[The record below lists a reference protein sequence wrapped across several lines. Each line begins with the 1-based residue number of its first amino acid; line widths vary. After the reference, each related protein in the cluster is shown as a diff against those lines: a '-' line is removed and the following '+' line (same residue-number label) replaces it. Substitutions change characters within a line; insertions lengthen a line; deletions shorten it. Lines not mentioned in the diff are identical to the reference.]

1 MSILAKKPPL
11 IELPQYQQAKN
22 DKVNIMYDS
31 IVSPKKSS

>member
-11 IELPQYQQAKN
+11 IELPQNQQAKN
-22 DKVNIMYDS
+22 DKVTIMDDS